1 MAYPTVASLISDA
14 AAEMGLIT
22 ADIVDPYAS
31 MDQNIV
37 QLLRL
42 LKSGGVAINKHRDWT
57 HLRKE
62 YTFATVN
69 GTESYALP
77 ADFKS
82 LLPNSGWNRSTSF
95 PLGGPVGSD
104 YWQFRKAVPVAST
117 IVFMIRIW
125 RGQMFFSPIPGSAQT
140 IAYEY
145 ESTSWAGV
153 AAAILPNGNTK
164 DAPTLKDDVI
174 FFDQLLMLTR
184 LKLDFRKEKRFD
196 TVSEQDAYD
205 DALYAAESEDSP
217 GSMIYL
223 GGRSNGTPRK
233 LDRWNLPDTGA
244 GQ

>member
-1 MAYPTVASLISDA
+1 MAYDTVANLVSDA
-14 AAEMGLIT
+14 AIEMGLVT
-22 ADIVDPYAS
+22 AAIADPFAS
-31 MDQNIV
+31 TDQNIV

-42 LKSGGVAINKHRDWT
+42 LKSGGRDLNKRRDWT

-62 YTFATVN
+62 YTFGTVN

-104 YWQFRKAVPVAST
+104 YWQFRKAVPIAST

-125 RGQMFFSPIPGSAQT
+125 QGQMFFSPVPGSAQT

-145 ESTSWAGV
+145 ESTSWAG
-153 AAAILPNGNTK
+153 AAAAVLPNGNTK
-164 DAPTLKDDVI
+164 DAPTTKDDVI
-174 FFDQLLMLTR
+174 FFDPLLIVKR

-205 DALYAAESEDSP
+205 DVLYAAESEDSP
-217 GSMIYL
+217 ASTIYL
-223 GGRSNGTPRK
+223 GGRSNRTPRR
-233 LDRWNLPDTGA
+233 LDKWNLPDTIT
-244 GQ
+244 